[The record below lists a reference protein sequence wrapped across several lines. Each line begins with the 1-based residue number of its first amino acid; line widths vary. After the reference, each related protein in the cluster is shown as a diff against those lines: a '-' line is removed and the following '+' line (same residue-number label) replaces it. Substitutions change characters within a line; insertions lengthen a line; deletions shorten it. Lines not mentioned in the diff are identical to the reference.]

1 MAERSLRRQVAQ
13 ASLWF
18 GAAMTMI
25 LALAALILHESVEQG
40 IWEVLLGAELARMES
55 GGIEPEAALRLRYWS
70 EIEGQQLPP
79 ALSPLSVGVHDELRM
94 DGRDFVVLVQ
104 GEAGAR
110 RAVALDISELER
122 AELAAGAGIVIGLI
136 LVVGAMGLMVYL
148 GSRRLVAPMERV
160 ARSIGA
166 LDPAAANA
174 HLPAQ
179 ADESSELRR
188 IREALNDYLDRYR
201 SFAER
206 ERAFAA
212 SASHE
217 LRTPIAVI
225 RGAAELA
232 VSAETSASAR
242 AAALRRI
249 LHTSREVEVLLRVL
263 LTLAKEP
270 GRLAEQAESTEV
282 SGLLPALIAD
292 HQHLCEGREL
302 ALVLGPCEPCAIRA
316 PTGLAAV
323 AIGNL
328 LRNAI
333 EHSDS
338 GEITLSCDAR
348 QVRIDDP
355 GSELRPEAI
364 SALYA
369 RQLREGRPASEGIGL
384 ALIARLC
391 EHLGWT
397 LSFSARE
404 PRGTRA
410 VLAFAC
416 SATARGAPVAADQ

>member
-1 MAERSLRRQVAQ
+1 MAERSLQRQVAL

-18 GAAMTMI
+18 GALT
-25 LALAALILHESVEQG
+25 ALLLGVSAFVLHEWVEQG
-40 IWEVLLGAELARMES
+40 IWEALLEAEIARIEGSGASADT
-55 GGIEPEAALRLRYWS
+55 PERIRYWS
-70 EIEGQQLPP
+70 TQHGQALPERLSGLP
-79 ALSPLSVGVHDELRM
+79 AGVHDELRI
-94 DGRDFVVLVQ
+94 GEREFVVLLRGS
-104 GEAGAR
+104 GEQR
-110 RAVALDISELER
+110 RAVGLDISEIER
-122 AELAAGAGIVIGLI
+122 AELTAGLGIVLGLL
-136 LVVGAMGLMVYL
+136 LVVIAMGGLAYL

-160 ARSIGA
+160 ARRIDQ
-166 LDPAAANA
+166 LDPSDRQVDIP
-174 HLPAQ
+174 PA

-201 SFAER
+201 RFAER

-217 LRTPIAVI
+217 LRTPVAVI

-232 VSAETSASAR
+232 ASQETLPVVR
-242 AAALRRI
+242 DAALQRI
-249 LHTSREVEVLLRVL
+249 LRTSREVEVLLRVL

-270 GRLAEQAESTEV
+270 GRLAEQAEPVDISARL
-282 SGLLPALIAD
+282 SGLLAD
-292 HQHLCEGREL
+292 HAHLCEGREL
-302 ALVLGPCEPCAIRA
+302 SLSLGQVEPCLVRA
-316 PTGLAAV
+316 PAGLADV

-338 GEITLSCDAR
+338 GRITLSCADGR
-348 QVRIDDP
+348 VSIDDP
-355 GSELRPEAI
+355 GSELLPEAI
-364 SALYA
+364 SALYS

-397 LSFSARE
+397 LSFSAIA

-410 VLAFAC
+410 LLDFGAA
-416 SATARGAPVAADQ
+416 SDAPAGARDQ